1 MSNSQC
7 KKARALAHN
16 ANLDRKKAL
25 AQDKIDN
32 PEKYPNPKMSRKTG
46 QFLAMLGGMGMRL

>member
-32 PEKYPNPKMSRKTG
+32 PEKYTKPKMSRKAG
-46 QFLAMLGGMGMRL
+46 QLLAMLGGMSIRL